1 MNSFLGLASQ
11 VDPNFPIPLVST
23 LTFRLEGSSSHSNLY
38 ILLKAF
44 TVSGVSAT
52 RVALTSLLQHIL
64 SESIMFQE
72 DPDEPYLWLASLPTM
87 RRAAGAEAPDGAPL
101 TGEGDSVI
109 VFLDDCV
116 QRCLK
121 TPYRYIDEL
130 YALTSETKDDHELVE
145 RLDTYPSPLLITI
158 FEQLNAKIAA
168 GLLSPSDVLAI
179 TSFVRKLVIKLSSK
193 QQNLQFLRA
202 FAEKVDVVLRPDRLF
217 PQYPSISSGIRR
229 EMSIVHACLRHLQTS
244 PLSLPTHTN
253 TDGIVHDFLDQI
265 EQSPIR
271 QCLFQT
277 YHKIEGEYFSQP
289 NQRLHVWLPLSS
301 SWTGCDW
308 STITSVLKKLAGSL
322 PSLAVSIS
330 LRSRNSRKTSIRVT
344 LYFGKGWT
352 LSHSFQNY
360 EISAWSIITI
370 SRVA

>member
-1 MNSFLGLASQ
+1 VNSFLGLASQ

-38 ILLKAF
+38 VLLKAF
-44 TVSGVSAT
+44 TVSEVSAT

-179 TSFVRKLVIKLSSK
+179 ASFVRKLVIKLSSK

-202 FAEKVDVVLRPDRLF
+202 FAEKVDVVLHPDRLF

-229 EMSIVHACLRHLQTS
+229 EMSIVHVCLRHLQTS
-244 PLSLPTHTN
+244 PLSLPTNTN
-253 TDGIVHDFLDQI
+253 TDSVVHDFLDQI

-271 QCLFQT
+271 QCLFPT
-277 YHKIEGEYFSQP
+277 YHEIEGEYFS
-289 NQRLHVWLPLSS
+289 
-301 SWTGCDW
+301 
-308 STITSVLKKLAGSL
+308 
-322 PSLAVSIS
+322 
-330 LRSRNSRKTSIRVT
+330 
-344 LYFGKGWT
+344 
-352 LSHSFQNY
+352 
-360 EISAWSIITI
+360 
-370 SRVA
+370 